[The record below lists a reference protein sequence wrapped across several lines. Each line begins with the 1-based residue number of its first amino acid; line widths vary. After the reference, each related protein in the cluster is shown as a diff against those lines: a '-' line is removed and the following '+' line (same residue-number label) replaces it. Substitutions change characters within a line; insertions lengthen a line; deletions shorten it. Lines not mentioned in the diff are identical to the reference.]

1 MTTSTYALPS
11 LFLPFFSFFRLPCF
25 PPRVHVRHACLQ
37 LYRRVETGINGS
49 LVSTRVKFMRTGQ
62 IGDHRYRRTMLLE
75 LLLVKREEKERE
87 EKTNLKT
94 ARYFP
99 VYLPLNNSST
109 DDRAMF
115 KKKKGR
121 KFWNKRR
128 QSISKR
134 KRQYVYSSFAVRSDD
149 SFIVSN
155 DLPSRNNRT
164 KNRKRTLF

>member
-1 MTTSTYALPS
+1 M
-11 LFLPFFSFFRLPCF
+11 
-25 PPRVHVRHACLQ
+25 
-37 LYRRVETGINGS
+37 
-49 LVSTRVKFMRTGQ
+49 
-62 IGDHRYRRTMLLE
+62 
-75 LLLVKREEKERE
+75 KREEKERE

-115 KKKKGR
+115 KKKR
-121 KFWNKRR
+121 KKILE